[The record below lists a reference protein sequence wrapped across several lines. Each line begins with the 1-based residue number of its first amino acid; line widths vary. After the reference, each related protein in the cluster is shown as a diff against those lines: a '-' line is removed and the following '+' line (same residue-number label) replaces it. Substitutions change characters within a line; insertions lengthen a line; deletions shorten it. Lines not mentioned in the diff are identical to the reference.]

1 MAEKPQSPFTGLDR
15 ALLRSTKAKQADA
28 PHPDQ
33 TPAPIA
39 DGRMSDSQ
47 QEGKKASELAST
59 PASILASDAELV
71 EAIRKTVKVTEKKS
85 HSSGSR

>member
-1 MAEKPQSPFTGLDR
+1 MADKPQSPFTGLDR

-47 QEGKKASELAST
+47 QEARKLGARQMT
-59 PASILASDAELV
+59 ASILASDAELV

-85 HSSGSR
+85 DSSGSR